1 MVLSKPPIC
10 IDLFSHYSY
19 FSNQNVKCHQI
30 HIEDVFLF
38 LFSSYY
44 NSGTLYHVTWHI
56 CEPSKWSGIKNPQSQ
71 IKVTIQISVHYHV
84 IALGVSLEAMQI
96 DTDVTFCS
104 KISGSQQKVKKGKKV
119 HIAISDMIAC
129 KPIGCFKNHWVLRLW
144 AFDTRVANGLTISKP
159 PMILNVCKCNMRLN
173 ISLFLGYIKTMP
185 EYEIPCN

>member
-19 FSNQNVKCHQI
+19 FSNQNVKCYTKFT
-30 HIEDVFLF
+30 VKMFFLF

-96 DTDVTFCS
+96 GTDVTFCS
-104 KISGSQQKVKKGKKV
+104 KISGSQQKVKKYILPFQTWLHLNQSGGSTIIEFWGFGFWYSSCKW
-119 HIAISDMIAC
+119 SDNFQTTHDFQCM
-129 KPIGCFKNHWVLRLW
+129 
-144 AFDTRVANGLTISKP
+144 
-159 PMILNVCKCNMRLN
+159 
-173 ISLFLGYIKTMP
+173 
-185 EYEIPCN
+185 